1 MSISLSSVAQELF
14 DAEVKHAFQTA
25 GKLRDTVTIRNGVVG
40 DTYNFRAMA
49 KGLANQKASQDD
61 VTPMNVAH
69 STIACT
75 LGNWNAPEYSD
86 IFDQAEVNFDER
98 MELATTIA
106 GALGRRLDQLI
117 IDAMA
122 ASQFGTTAGQGDTNP
137 LTFEDLIEASKI
149 MNDNGV
155 PGSDRHIAITAGG
168 LGQLLEDNNVTSAD
182 YVTVRALMAGDISTY
197 MGFNFHLIETRAE
210 GGLTVNS
217 GTDVVDAFCW
227 HKSAVGL
234 AIGIDIKTEVNYV
247 PTKTSWLCNGVMK
260 AGAVTRDIAGVIE
273 LNYDNAV

>member
-1 MSISLSSVAQELF
+1 MSISLSTVAQELF

-25 GKLRDTVTIRNGVVG
+25 GKLRDTVMIRNGVVG

-61 VTPMNVAH
+61 VTPMNVVH
-69 STIACT
+69 STVSCT

-117 IDAMA
+117 IDAMG
-122 ASQFGTTAGQGDTNP
+122 ASAFGTQVGTGTSGLAYT
-137 LTFEDLIEASKI
+137 DLIDASRYL
-149 MNDNGV
+149 NDNGV
-155 PGSDRHIAITAGG
+155 PGGDRHVALTAKG
-168 LGQLLEDNNVTSAD
+168 LADLLEDSQVTSQD
-182 YVTVRALMAGDISTY
+182 YVSVRALMSGDIDTW
-197 MGFNFHLIETRAE
+197 MGFKFHIIESRNE
-210 GGLTVNS
+210 GGLA
-217 GTDVVDAFCW
+217 VDGNDQVSAFCW

-234 AIGIDIKTEVNYV
+234 AIGMDIRTEVNYV

-260 AGAVTRDIAGVIE
+260 AGAVTRDIAGVID
-273 LNYDNAV
+273 LLYDEVAA